1 MANQVVRN
9 ELLDVLTDKPELIDP
24 IEQAIQYER
33 ELLEDERFDEY
44 TEERSQDSDVF
55 VRGWD
60 VMDAGIPPKFIGT
73 LMMTEAV
80 DRVYSSNSGSSFR
93 FTDLDACEEACQDF
107 RAMREDV
114 AQHKTMDE
122 EIHTDEDYI
131 LRVEEEEDG
140 FFYIVQ
146 EKPGV
151 EEVGRI
157 EVPPN
162 VVDELVDSVREAERL
177 QDLRRRYG

>member
-1 MANQVVRN
+1 MTNQAVRN
-9 ELLDVLTDKPELIDP
+9 ELLDVLTDKPSLIDP
-24 IEQAIQYER
+24 VEQAIQYER
-33 ELLEDERFDEY
+33 ELLDGGRFDEY

-73 LMMTEAV
+73 LVMTEVV

-107 RAMREDV
+107 RAMMEDV

-131 LRVEEEEDG
+131 LRIEEEDG

-151 EEVGRI
+151 GEMGRI